1 MGRVVFDPRI
11 FAWQVTRVPPYVRRA
26 FSSKETGEYRKGT
39 FPARPLY
46 QGVRGSV
53 WERGSEIGADRRRS
67 GPSCVLPKGVPQGQ
81 TEYGGI
87 GSPPYAGPPGRAPRG
102 RVTRKRRCTY
112 RPSVRY

>member
-53 WERGSEIGADRRRS
+53 WERGSEIGADRDGL
-67 GPSCVLPKGVPQGQ
+67 GPLVCCRK
-81 TEYGGI
+81 
-87 GSPPYAGPPGRAPRG
+87 ACHKA
-102 RVTRKRRCTY
+102 KRR
-112 RPSVRY
+112 VGV

>member
-1 MGRVVFDPRI
+1 MLPEGPGGVRSPYF
-11 FAWQVTRVPPYVRRA
+11 TRVPPYVRRA

-81 TEYGGI
+81 TESGGI
-87 GSPPYAGPPGRAPRG
+87 VLAAICWATSAQ
-102 RVTRKRRCTY
+102 RRCHPEETLY
-112 RPSVRY
+112 